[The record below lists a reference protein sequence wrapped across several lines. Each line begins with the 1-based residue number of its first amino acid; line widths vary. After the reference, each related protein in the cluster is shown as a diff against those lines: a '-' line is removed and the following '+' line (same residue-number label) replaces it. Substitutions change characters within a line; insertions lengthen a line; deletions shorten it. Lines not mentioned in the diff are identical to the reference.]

1 MGWLVEKFSRLTQ
14 IARNTAPIVHSTTDI
29 RTKNN
34 MRFINRKTLAIAG
47 AAVALVA
54 LGSTGT
60 AVAGGLIGSSD
71 IQDDSIRSVDIKDGK
86 VKYADMSL
94 KLQKMLAQHATNG
107 KNGTDVDPAVLQD
120 LRDRIHALEGTD
132 ATGHDI
138 NTNWVVGEDG
148 GPATIVDANTVRLDS
163 ADQGYSYASIKNLDL
178 QAEASTVI
186 EYTYRLSDGA
196 VAAAGAPRLKIV
208 IGGVSY
214 SSVHQINPNYGTQN
228 PDGSFTVSVVATSLN
243 NNSAN
248 QNPNG
253 SITRSSLIYEGTG
266 SIEFTNVK
274 IDGQQISFK

>member
-1 MGWLVEKFSRLTQ
+1 
-14 IARNTAPIVHSTTDI
+14 
-29 RTKNN
+29 

-71 IQDDSIRSVDIKDGK
+71 IEDGSIRSVDIKDGK
-86 VKYADMSL
+86 VKFADLSP

-186 EYTYRLSDGA
+186 QYTYRLSDGA
-196 VAAAGAPRLKIV
+196 VPAAGAPRLKIV

-228 PDGSFTVSVVATSLN
+228 PDGSFTVSVIATSLN

-253 SITRSSLIYEGTG
+253 TITRSSLIYEGTG
-266 SIEFTNVK
+266 SIQFTDVT

>member
-1 MGWLVEKFSRLTQ
+1 
-14 IARNTAPIVHSTTDI
+14 
-29 RTKNN
+29 

-47 AAVALVA
+47 SAVALVA

-60 AVAGGLIGSSD
+60 AVAGSLIGSSD
-71 IQDDSIRSVDIKDGK
+71 IQDNSIRSVDIKDGS
-86 VKYADMSL
+86 VKRADLSNPINRA
-94 KLQKMLAQHATNG
+94 LAKIGKDGVNGKDG
-107 KNGTDVDPAVLQD
+107 KNGTDVDAAVLQD
-120 LRDRIHALEGTD
+120 LRDRIDTLEGNG

-148 GPATIVDANTVRLDS
+148 GPATIVDATTVRLDS

-186 EYTYRLSDGA
+186 QYTYRLSDGA
-196 VAAAGAPRLKIV
+196 VPAAGAPRLKIV

-228 PDGSFTVSVVATSLN
+228 PDGSFTVSVIATSLN
-243 NNSAN
+243 NLATP
-248 QNPNG
+248 NPNG